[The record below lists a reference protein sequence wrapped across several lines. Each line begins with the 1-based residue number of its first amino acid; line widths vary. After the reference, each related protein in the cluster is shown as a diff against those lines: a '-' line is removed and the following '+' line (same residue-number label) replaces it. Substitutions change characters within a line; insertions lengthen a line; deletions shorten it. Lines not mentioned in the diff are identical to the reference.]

1 VRSLLGE
8 SRGKFEIKNKLGMHA
23 RAAAVFV
30 KTALQYSSDIEVA
43 KSGHKV
49 SGKSIM
55 SVLQLAA
62 VQGDVI
68 EVIAQGDDSREALSA
83 IGTLIAEL
91 FGEEE

>member
-1 VRSLLGE
+1 MGE
-8 SRGKFEIKNKLGMHA
+8 SREKFEIKNKLGMHA

-30 KTALQYSSDIEVA
+30 KTALQYSSEIKVA
-43 KSGHKV
+43 KEDLKV

-55 SVLQLAA
+55 SILQLAA

-68 EVIAQGDDSREALSA
+68 EVIVQGDDSREALSA
-83 IGTLIAEL
+83 IGKLIAEL

>member
-30 KTALQYSSDIEVA
+30 KTALQYSSDIEVN
-43 KSGHKV
+43 KEDLKV

-68 EVIAQGDDSREALSA
+68 EVIALGDDSREALNA
-83 IGTLIAEL
+83 IGKLIAEL

>member
-1 VRSLLGE
+1 V
-8 SRGKFEIKNKLGMHA
+8 NKEDL
-23 RAAAVFV
+23 
-30 KTALQYSSDIEVA
+30 
-43 KSGHKV
+43 KV

-68 EVIAQGDDSREALSA
+68 EVIALGDDSREALNA
-83 IGTLIAEL
+83 IGKLIAEL

>member
-1 VRSLLGE
+1 MGE

-30 KTALQYSSDIEVA
+30 KTALQYSSDIEVN
-43 KSGHKV
+43 KEDLKV

-68 EVIAQGDDSREALSA
+68 EVIALGDDSREALNA
-83 IGTLIAEL
+83 IGKLIAEL